1 MKRIGSQRQ
10 GLLAIVDN
18 RNNNNRNSRCG
29 RMALQLLE
37 QLPRMLS
44 PQQHVQNN
52 RGWPHR
58 SQDFAS
64 LLERSRRNDLEARAL
79 ENPLIDEHL
88 LAVIF
93 HNKYRQSA
101 NPARL
106 FKLQRIKRFGFT
118 GKTNG
123 DAGKKYRTFPRVTL
137 HVHIAAKHL
146 REFPGQWQAQ
156 PASFDRALLLPF
168 DLRPLLKDALLV
180 FLSDADSRVGD
191 RKHQRVA
198 VAA

>member
-106 FKLQRIKRFGFT
+106 FKLQCIKRFGFT
-118 GKTNG
+118 GKANG
-123 DAGKKYRTFPRVTL
+123 NTRKKRGPFAELAFYVY
-137 HVHIAAKHL
+137 VAAKHL
-146 REFPGQWQAQ
+146 RELA
-156 PASFDRALLLPF
+156 R
-168 DLRPLLKDALLV
+168 
-180 FLSDADSRVGD
+180 
-191 RKHQRVA
+191 
-198 VAA
+198 